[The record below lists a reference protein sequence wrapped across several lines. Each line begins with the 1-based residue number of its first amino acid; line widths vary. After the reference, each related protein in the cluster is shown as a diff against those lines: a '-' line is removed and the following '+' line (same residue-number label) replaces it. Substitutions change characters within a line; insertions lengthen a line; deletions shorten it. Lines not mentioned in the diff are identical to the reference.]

1 MSMYFL
7 NFTGVKNDTMMTIYM
22 YVKVQLIMKSV
33 FLVVTIVTRVLDNSN
48 TSNVNHLL
56 HHEGQLCL
64 NHEITECAF
73 AKR

>member
-1 MSMYFL
+1 MYFL
-7 NFTGVKNDTMMTIYM
+7 NFTGVKNDTMMMTIYM

-48 TSNVNHLL
+48 TSTVNHLL
-56 HHEGQLCL
+56 HHGGQLCL